1 MHTIYINIRC
11 SAMVVEPQV
20 VLWSG
25 SRKDLRNRTR
35 VRHKVPLTNWISLGV
50 KRTVMYVNV
59 LKLPVG

>member
-1 MHTIYINIRC
+1 
-11 SAMVVEPQV
+11 MVVEPQV